1 MGVLHA
7 RDKELTNAETP
18 LPRRERMEKALK
30 AAFAPTELVIVDQ
43 SAQHAGH
50 AGAAAGGET
59 HYAVRLVSAGFE
71 GLSRIQ
77 RQRVMQACLRTEF
90 DTGLHALTAELMTPE
105 EAAARA

>member
-18 LPRRERMEKALK
+18 LPRAERMEKALK
-30 AAFAPTELVIVDQ
+30 AAFSPTEFTLVDQ
-43 SAQHAGH
+43 SSLHAGH
-50 AGAAAGGET
+50 AGAHPGGET
-59 HYAVRLVSAGFE
+59 HYAVRIVSAGFT

-77 RQRVMQACLRTEF
+77 RQRVMQACLRAEF
-90 DTGLHALTAELMTPE
+90 DSGLHALTAELMTPD